1 MLHAIVRAG
10 GARLLL
16 PLLVAPACAHRT
28 MSAEGPA
35 ARGVSDDVLA
45 VHRAAIVVDGHSDT
59 AQRLLDEGIDFGRRL
74 PDGHM
79 DLPRLLEGG
88 VDGQFFAAWV
98 DPDYAPDR
106 AFARADRLL
115 DAVIAMTRSVPGV
128 ELARTAADVR
138 AIAARGH
145 VAALL
150 AVENGQA
157 IENDLEN
164 LRRLAVK
171 GVRYLTLTWM
181 NSHEWADGSG
191 GEILHY
197 GLTDFGREVVREME
211 RLGILVDVSHAAD
224 ATFWDVLEIAR
235 NPVIASHSSTDALG
249 EHHRSLNDQQLRAV
263 AKNGGVVG
271 INFYAAYVDP
281 AFGAAAE
288 EALRELRPG
297 LDSLRA
303 AWGEDTASARREGER
318 LRAEVLAKL
327 PPVPIARVADHVLH
341 VIAVAGVDHV
351 GLGSD
356 FDGISATPQGLED
369 ASRLPALTAE
379 LRARGLSDADLGKVL
394 GGNFLRVL
402 EAAEPRADPS
412 AGEPAGPAATPSDP
426 AAPRSPDQGTRP
438 SGTPSG

>member
-1 MLHAIVRAG
+1 MLRATPRAFA
-10 GARLLL
+10 GAVRLLL
-16 PLLVAPACAHRT
+16 PLLAGAAAAGCSGRPMRAGGPGATAPVT
-28 MSAEGPA
+28 DE
-35 ARGVSDDVLA
+35 VLA
-45 VHRAAIVVDGHSDT
+45 VHRAAILVDGHSDT

-79 DLPRLLEGG
+79 DLPRLIEGG
-88 VDGQFFAAWV
+88 VDAQFFAAWV
-98 DPDYAPDR
+98 DPAYAPDR
-106 AFARADRLL
+106 AFERADSLL
-115 DAVIAMTRSVPGV
+115 DAVVAMTRTVPGV

-138 AIAARGH
+138 AIASRGH

-164 LRRLAVK
+164 LRRLAAK
-171 GVRYLTLTWM
+171 GVRYMTLTWM

-211 RLGILVDVSHAAD
+211 RLGVLVDVSHASD

-235 NPVIASHSSTDALG
+235 NPVIASHSSTDVRG
-249 EHHRSLNDQQLRAV
+249 EHHRNLNDQQLRAI

-281 AFGAAAE
+281 EFGAAADR
-288 EALRELRPG
+288 AARELRPA
-297 LDSLRA
+297 LDSLRG
-303 AWGEDTASARREGER
+303 AWGEDTAAARREADQ
-318 LRAEVLAKL
+318 LRKAAVATL
-327 PPVPIARVADHVLH
+327 PPVPLARVADHVLH

-356 FDGISATPQGLED
+356 FDGISITPQGLED
-369 ASRLPALTAE
+369 ASRFPALTAE
-379 LRARGLSDADLGKVL
+379 LRARGLSDEDLGKVL

-402 EAAEPRADPS
+402 EAAER
-412 AGEPAGPAATPSDP
+412 PAQPAP
-426 AAPRSPDQGTRP
+426 AAPAGQGSRP